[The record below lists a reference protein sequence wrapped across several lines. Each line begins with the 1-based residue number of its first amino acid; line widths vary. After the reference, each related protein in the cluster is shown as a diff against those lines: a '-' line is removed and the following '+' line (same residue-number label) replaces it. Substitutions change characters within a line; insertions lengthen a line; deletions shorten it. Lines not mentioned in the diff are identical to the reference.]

1 MFKWCPRLKL
11 VKSWQIWLCCL
22 EKPMFVGVHSC
33 KVPKNEQFPHLHAQW
48 NSPWEFPWFW
58 LVLRP
63 TKKAVLDPVRN
74 YSEIEPLTSAKQK
87 KTLKRQENP
96 LKIHENPPKN
106 RQTPSQILE
115 FPVCSARFFP
125 PAGLHL
131 VPQGR
136 HKQWRLVRR
145 GGAIEVGTSGNFM
158 GLDHLNGDMN
168 GNFER
173 DFMGFFGFFVG
184 NYGDSW
190 WFQWHGKFDG
200 FNAHLI
206 RF

>member
-11 VKSWQIWLCCL
+11 VKSRQILALLLRKTHVWSGFIHVKSQNMNSFHIYMPNETALGNSPGFGWCL
-22 EKPMFVGVHSC
+22 DQ
-33 KVPKNEQFPHLHAQW
+33 PKRPCWIPSPKLQW
-48 NSPWEFPWFW
+48 N
-58 LVLRP
+58 RP
-63 TKKAVLDPVRN
+63 LD
-74 YSEIEPLTSAKQK
+74 IHWKGK
-87 KTLKRQENP
+87 
-96 LKIHENPPKN
+96 KIHSKSMKIHPKN

-125 PAGLHL
+125 PLGLHL

-136 HKQWRLVRR
+136 HKQWRLVRW
-145 GGAIEVGTSGNFM
+145 GGAIQVGTSGNLM